1 MQGKE
6 RAKYADEDWDFKGN
20 TTLGNREKTCF
31 DIKQK
36 VIIKDIDEMI
46 EKFDIKVHLWMTIE
60 VSY

>member
-31 DIKQK
+31 DIK
-36 VIIKDIDEMI
+36 
-46 EKFDIKVHLWMTIE
+46 
-60 VSY
+60 